1 MILLD
6 GEKITDNLGCLLK
19 EIIIVG
25 EDNNGFL
32 KVNSHG
38 IMKVRIIK
46 DGIDSQLSV
55 KIKIM
60 IKFTIFRWSC
70 GMPRDF

>member
-6 GEKITDNLGCLLK
+6 GEKITDILGCLLK
-19 EIIIVG
+19 EIIKVG
-25 EDNNGFL
+25 EDNNGLL

-38 IMKVRIIK
+38 IMKVKIIK

-55 KIKIM
+55 KTKIM